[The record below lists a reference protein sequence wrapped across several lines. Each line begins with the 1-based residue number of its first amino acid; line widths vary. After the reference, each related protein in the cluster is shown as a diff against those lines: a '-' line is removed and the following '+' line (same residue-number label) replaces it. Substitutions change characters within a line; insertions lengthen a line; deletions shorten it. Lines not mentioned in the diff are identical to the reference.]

1 MKKLLIVLAAAGM
14 LFAMSSCKKT
24 CTCTV
29 TVAGVTTSTEVNLD
43 DYKDQDVKK
52 CSDLGSANI
61 PGFANYECK

>member
-1 MKKLLIVLAAAGM
+1 MKKLLVILVAVSL

-29 TVAGVTTSTEVNLD
+29 TAMGVTTTTEVNLK
-43 DYKDQDVKK
+43 DYENYDVKK

-61 PGFANYECK
+61 PGMVSYDCK